1 MAPATAPAAGA
12 TASLRRVV
20 SSSRRRPTRVTTWL
34 AVALAVAC
42 TSAATASAQPN
53 PVSSVVEGFGTKH
66 PTVSVLVQR
75 LDASG
80 PVTVASWRPDTALA
94 PASTMKII
102 TSASTLMT
110 VGPEFRFTTR
120 LEAEPDSVA
129 ADGTV
134 EGPAYLIGSG
144 DPMLST
150 RGYSRANL
158 DGLGTPIEDLAR
170 NVRENGIGRISGGI
184 VVDETLFD
192 RQRMGPLWK
201 SSYRWEC
208 PPLSGI
214 ATNQNR
220 ADNGSNV
227 SSPAIAAGQRLAAAL
242 RRQGVK
248 VNGPVRAG
256 RDVPGG
262 DVIGQ
267 VRSLPVARIL
277 DFMNAHSDNFTAET
291 LTKDVGAYGAGRG
304 TTQGG
309 TARAESLLRERG
321 LLTASDD
328 FVDGSG
334 LSHSNRLSAS
344 TLVGVLRTA
353 DATPAWGDVL
363 IRSLPNGG
371 EGTLIRRL
379 KAPDVRGRVHAKT
392 GYINGVASLA
402 GTVTSKAGVPYA
414 FAFLM
419 NTSDIGGAQRTMD
432 RAVTL
437 LARGKADSVQAV
449 G

>member
-1 MAPATAPAAGA
+1 MIALSACIAVVTAGA
-12 TASLRRVV
+12 GA
-20 SSSRRRPTRVTTWL
+20 
-34 AVALAVAC
+34 
-42 TSAATASAQPN
+42 ASAQPN
-53 PVSSVVEGFGTKH
+53 PVSSVVEGFGKRN

-80 PVTVASWRPDTALA
+80 PATVASWRPNTALA

-144 DPMLST
+144 DPMLAT

-170 NVRENGIGRISGGI
+170 NVRENGIGRITGGI

-248 VNGPVRAG
+248 VNGPVRSG

-267 VRSLPVARIL
+267 VRSVPMARIL

-291 LTKDVGAYGAGRG
+291 LTKDVGAYGTGRG

-353 DATPAWGDVL
+353 EATPAWGDVL

-437 LARGKADSVQAV
+437 LARGRADSAQAV

>member
-1 MAPATAPAAGA
+1 MAPAARRVAGA

-20 SSSRRRPTRVTTWL
+20 SIPHRRPRRALAALSSLVAIA
-34 AVALAVAC
+34 AVAA
-42 TSAATASAQPN
+42 STAGAQPN
-53 PVSSVVEGFGTKH
+53 PVSSLVERFGKKN
-66 PTVSVLVQR
+66 PTVSVLVER
-75 LDASG
+75 LDPSG
-80 PVTVASWRPDTALA
+80 PATIASWRPGTALA

-102 TSASTLMT
+102 TGASSLMT
-110 VGPEFRFTTR
+110 VGPDFRFTTR
-120 LEAEPDSVA
+120 VEAGPDSLA

-134 EGPAYLIGSG
+134 DGPAYLIGSG
-144 DPMLST
+144 DPMLAT
-150 RGYSRANL
+150 RAYSRARL
-158 DGLGTPIEDLAR
+158 DGLGTPLEDLAR
-170 NVRENGIGRISGGI
+170 NVSENGIGRITGGI

-227 SSPAIAAGQRLAAAL
+227 SSPAIAAGQRLVAAL

-248 VNGPVRAG
+248 VTGPVRAG
-256 RDVPGG
+256 RDLPGG

-267 VRSLPVARIL
+267 VRSLPLSRIL
-277 DFMNAHSDNFTAET
+277 DYMNTHSDNFTAEM
-291 LTKDVGAYGAGRG
+291 LTKDVGAYGMGRG

-309 TARAESLLRERG
+309 TGRAEALLREQG

-353 DATPAWGDVL
+353 QSTPAWGDVL
-363 IRSLPNGG
+363 IRSLPRGG
-371 EGTLIRRL
+371 EGTLMRRL

-402 GTVTSKAGVPYA
+402 GTVTSKTGVPYA

-419 NTSDIGGAQRTMD
+419 NTRDIGGAQRTMD

-437 LARGKADSVQAV
+437 LARGKADSVEAA

>member
-1 MAPATAPAAGA
+1 MAPAAAPAAGA
-12 TASLRRVV
+12 TATLRRVV
-20 SSSRRRPTRVTTWL
+20 RTSRPRPTRIATTL
-34 AVALAVAC
+34 ATALAIGCTVA
-42 TSAATASAQPN
+42 SVAAAQPN
-53 PVSSVVEGFGTKH
+53 PVSSVVEGFGKRN

-80 PVTVASWRPDTALA
+80 PATVASWRPNTALA

-144 DPMLST
+144 DPMLAT

-170 NVRENGIGRISGGI
+170 NVRENGIGRITGGI

-242 RRQGVK
+242 RRQGVT
-248 VNGPVRAG
+248 VNGPVRSG

-267 VRSLPVARIL
+267 VRSVPMARIL

-291 LTKDVGAYGAGRG
+291 LTKDVGAYGTGRG

-353 DATPAWGDVL
+353 EATPAWGDVL

-437 LARGKADSVQAV
+437 LARGRADSAQAV

>member
-20 SSSRRRPTRVTTWL
+20 SSSRRRPTRVTTSL

-42 TSAATASAQPN
+42 TSVATASAQPN